1 MRPTFRTLKVHDARA
16 LQALMAEH
24 ADSVEPG
31 LKVLDERVL
40 LGGGAVDLVALD
52 SEGALVLVAVSFVAD
67 DAMLLRMLEAYA
79 WCLEYPDTI
88 TRLYPASRTTLAA
101 PPRVMFIG
109 ERLPDAFLRKVKHLR
124 MPSIDCLEF
133 RYLEVNG
140 VAGLYFN
147 VVEDARPSDGP
158 AAINSAAASASVQAR
173 PSREPATM
181 SAAPVS
187 AAAPIAPV
195 ASPPIA
201 EPVAPIMPA
210 PASIESPSAPGAAA
224 RVEPDVSAPKRSVAA
239 RGTATQAPG
248 DVAPAAAVEPLAASI
263 AAADPAPGAEPL
275 TKGVANAVLD
285 VPRPMEMPPAELLE
299 GLRMPE
305 TLSSQWRRV
314 LSKTPD
320 APDAAK
326 VLVVREF
333 LQREFPG
340 CTVYDFYEHQR
351 AAQVFHL
358 QNSQGSLMHLAVV
371 SDDFFEVQAEG
382 DIKRF
387 LEKNRLARALR
398 DAGSTDV
405 LVTPAGV
412 RVAKA

>member
-88 TRLYPASRTTLAA
+88 ARLYPASRTTLAA

-187 AAAPIAPV
+187 AAATIAPV

-201 EPVAPIMPA
+201 EPVAPITPA
-210 PASIESPSAPGAAA
+210 P
-224 RVEPDVSAPKRSVAA
+224 
-239 RGTATQAPG
+239 
-248 DVAPAAAVEPLAASI
+248 AVEPLAASI

-285 VPRPMEMPPAELLE
+285 VPRPVEMPPAELLE

>member
-88 TRLYPASRTTLAA
+88 ARLYPASRTTLAA

-201 EPVAPIMPA
+201 EPVAPITPA
-210 PASIESPSAPGAAA
+210 PASIESPSAPVAAA
-224 RVEPDVSAPKRSVAA
+224 RVEPDVSAPKRS
-239 RGTATQAPG
+239 P
-248 DVAPAAAVEPLAASI
+248 AAVEPLAASI

-285 VPRPMEMPPAELLE
+285 VPRPVEMPPAELLE